1 MLQNICSATIT
12 KTIEIIRISVFNPL
26 SLLGRDQGS
35 AFWGGWYHPPPEIS
49 RTRHGMNLKFT
60 PVIALDNWSTKMVSF
75 FLPPAACVFY
85 RPECQKLQSWIT
97 LVLLKVSTW
106 NLYQWQILTIEDDWW
121 RHQHCDVIG
130 RVIYRPEPFFQYLVC
145 KIHTWWRHNVDD
157 VINRLL
163 LSRPM
168 GTKLTPVIGLDNKRR
183 LMTSSTLW
191 RYQVCILQTRYR
203 KKVLVCKLHACYTIL
218 MTSSIVIFYQ
228 CLSLV

>member
-1 MLQNICSATIT
+1 
-12 KTIEIIRISVFNPL
+12 
-26 SLLGRDQGS
+26 
-35 AFWGGWYHPPPEIS
+35 
-49 RTRHGMNLKFT
+49 MNLKFT

-163 LSRPM
+163 LSRPIT
-168 GTKLTPVIGLDNKRR
+168 GV
-183 LMTSSTLW
+183 
-191 RYQVCILQTRYR
+191 
-203 KKVLVCKLHACYTIL
+203 
-218 MTSSIVIFYQ
+218 
-228 CLSLV
+228 SLVPIPLVDPEIWARSVKYRPVCRIHVGHDMTMKPIVTFSFCQNLLLDKVS